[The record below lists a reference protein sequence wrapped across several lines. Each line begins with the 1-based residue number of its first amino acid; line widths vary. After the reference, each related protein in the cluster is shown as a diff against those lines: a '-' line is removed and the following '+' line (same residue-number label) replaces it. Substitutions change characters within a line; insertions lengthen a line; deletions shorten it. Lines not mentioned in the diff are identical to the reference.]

1 MRSQQFTKMPATK
14 NNNKSQAKQEEVVE
28 EVVEVD
34 DNAVAQEEVIAS
46 VNDETID
53 VDDLDVTYK

>member
-1 MRSQQFTKMPATK
+1 MPATK